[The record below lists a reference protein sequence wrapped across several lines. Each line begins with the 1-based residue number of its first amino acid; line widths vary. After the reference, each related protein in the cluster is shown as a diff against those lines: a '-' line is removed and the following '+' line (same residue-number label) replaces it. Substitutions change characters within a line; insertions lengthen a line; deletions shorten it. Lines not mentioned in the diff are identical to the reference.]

1 MALNWRNLA
10 EGALVLVVVNFVVSH
25 LAEFLPHDAE
35 SGNMYNALVGT
46 LRAQKHN
53 MVNASV
59 YLAVLFVLYHVA
71 RDALDR
77 FVF

>member
-10 EGALVLVVVNFVVSH
+10 EGALVLVIVNFVVSH

-35 SGNMYNALVGT
+35 SSNMYNALVGT
-46 LRAQKHN
+46 LRAQKDN
-53 MVNASV
+53 VVNASV
-59 YLAVLFVLYHVA
+59 YLAVLFVLYHVS

>member
-10 EGALVLVVVNFVVSH
+10 EGALVLVIVNFVVSH

-35 SGNMYNALVGT
+35 SNNMYNALVGS
-46 LRAQKHN
+46 LRAQKDN
-53 MVNASV
+53 VVNASV
-59 YLAVLFVLYHVA
+59 YLAVLFVLYHVS